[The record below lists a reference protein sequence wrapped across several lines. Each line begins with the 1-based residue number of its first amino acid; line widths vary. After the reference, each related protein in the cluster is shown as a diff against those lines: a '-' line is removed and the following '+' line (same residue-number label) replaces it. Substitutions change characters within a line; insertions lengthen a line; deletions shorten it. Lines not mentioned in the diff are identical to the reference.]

1 MNAPS
6 LESQQRERIPTTVCA
21 SADEACTQLAAE
33 IAELIHRNEQ
43 AGRNT
48 VLGLATGSTP
58 VRLYRELIRLHRE
71 TGLSF
76 KRVITFNLDEY
87 YGLPRTHPESYWRFM
102 HEQLFSHL
110 DIPAENVNVPDGSVA
125 RSDVFAWCRSY
136 EERIRAAGGLD
147 LQILLEGNRIL
158 LGLGR
163 VGVAEATR
171 SLGAVRPVSAG

>member
-1 MNAPS
+1 
-6 LESQQRERIPTTVCA
+6 L
-21 SADEACTQLAAE
+21 
-33 IAELIHRNEQ
+33 
-43 AGRNT
+43 
-48 VLGLATGSTP
+48 LGLGR
-58 VRLYRELIRLHRE
+58 VGVI
-71 TGLSF
+71 